1 MYIIAGSSLCCNYR
15 PVSVPS
21 QNVEYQNTSVEQVD
35 TVVYDTVTDT
45 TRDTNVSLT
54 NNPAYGN
61 LSLTNNPAYGPVVI
75 T

>member
-1 MYIIAGSSLCCNYR
+1 MCYNYR
-15 PVSVPS
+15 SVFVLS

-54 NNPAYGN
+54 NNPAYG
-61 LSLTNNPAYGPVVI
+61 PVVI